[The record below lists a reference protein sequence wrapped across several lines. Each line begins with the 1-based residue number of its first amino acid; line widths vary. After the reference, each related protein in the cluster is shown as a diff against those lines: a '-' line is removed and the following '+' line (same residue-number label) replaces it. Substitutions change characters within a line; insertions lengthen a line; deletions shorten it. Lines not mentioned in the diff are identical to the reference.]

1 MLGKEL
7 KKDGLPNRVK
17 AYIGKDKLTHIMTR
31 KISLLVAS
39 LVFFAF
45 TSFGQ
50 DYTFRVMVSK
60 GQNMVKVNGAG
71 DWQSLRIGGKL
82 NDGDELQVAE
92 NGYLGMVHKTGKTK
106 EIKKAGNYD
115 IKELA
120 STVAAGSDNI
130 ATKYADFVI
139 SKMSPEERE
148 ANRRKYASVT
158 GAVERGE
165 NDASI
170 NIFMPTS
177 VSVYNPQ
184 VIIRWDAVTD
194 DSPTYVVKLKDLFEQ
209 TIMVAETNETN
220 YTIDFNDSKLSN
232 AIVENLVIVNVSVKG
247 DEDVK
252 SKDAAIERFSADA
265 SSSFE
270 VELRDLKTNLGDQS
284 SINNLILAEF
294 YEENNLLLDALTAYE
309 SAIKMSPDV
318 EYYKEAYDEF
328 LLRTGLK

>member
-1 MLGKEL
+1 
-7 KKDGLPNRVK
+7 
-17 AYIGKDKLTHIMTR
+17 MTR
-31 KISLLVAS
+31 KISFLLAG
-39 LVFFAF
+39 LAFIAF

-50 DYTFRVMVSK
+50 GYTFRVMVSK
-60 GQNMVKVNGAG
+60 GENKIKVGGAG
-71 DWQSLRIGGKL
+71 DWQALRIGGKL

-92 NGYLGMVHKTGKTK
+92 NGYIGMVHKTGKTK
-106 EIKKAGNYD
+106 EIKSGGTYNITDLSSA
-115 IKELA
+115 I
-120 STVAAGSDNI
+120 VAGSDNI

-158 GAVERGE
+158 GAVERGDS
-165 NDASI
+165 DASI

-184 VIIRWDAVTD
+184 VMIRWDAVAD
-194 DSPTYVVKLKDLFEQ
+194 ENATYVVKLKDLFEQ
-209 TIMVAETNETN
+209 TIMVAETSETN

-247 DEDVK
+247 DEDIR
-252 SKDAAIERFSADA
+252 SKDAAIERFSSDA

-270 VELRDLKTNLGDQS
+270 VELKDLKTNLGDQS

-294 YEENNLLLDALTAYE
+294 YEENNLLLDALTSYE
-309 SAIKMSPDV
+309 HAIKMSPDV
-318 EYYKEAYDEF
+318 EYFKEAYEEF